1 MLNTKNVYILDC
13 TADIF
18 LWTGKKANRLLKMAG
33 QKLVTELHQMIDRPD
48 YAQISRETEVQ
59 NLLFKDKILKIL
71 LKDNNFFNQKRVIS
85 YGKFRSL

>member
-59 NLLFKDKILKIL
+59 NLLFKNKI
-71 LKDNNFFNQKRVIS
+71 
-85 YGKFRSL
+85 